1 MASVVTSQRDLKI
14 IKMAKKFNRSIA
26 DAFTTALDETEEWK
40 VEFNLRELVEESF
53 FSIEKARE
61 RKASWEQIAEI
72 LQKTIGGEAEI
83 KSDTLRQ
90 YYFDALKI
98 KDELA
103 KTKRKKASKRKGKTV
118 TTSAKSSG
126 TLPKTSSEKRE
137 TIEIKTNAE
146 TEDTASK
153 LSHIMRQN
161 EPAKD
166 GDDAHE
172 SREKPSSFNLRPS

>member
-1 MASVVTSQRDLKI
+1 
-14 IKMAKKFNRSIA
+14 MAKKFDRSVA
-26 DAFTTALDETEEWK
+26 DAFSTALDETEEWK

-61 RKASWEQIAEI
+61 RRASWEQIAEI
-72 LQKTIGGEAEI
+72 LQKTIGDKAEI

-118 TTSAKSSG
+118 DTSANSSS
-126 TLPKTSSEKRE
+126 TPPQAASENCE
-137 TIEIKTNAE
+137 AVEIKPNAE
-146 TEDTASK
+146 IESTASK
-153 LSHIMRQN
+153 LSRIMRQN
-161 EPAKD
+161 DSVKD
-166 GDDAHE
+166 RDDAHG
-172 SREKPSSFNLRPS
+172 SKEKPSSFNLRSS